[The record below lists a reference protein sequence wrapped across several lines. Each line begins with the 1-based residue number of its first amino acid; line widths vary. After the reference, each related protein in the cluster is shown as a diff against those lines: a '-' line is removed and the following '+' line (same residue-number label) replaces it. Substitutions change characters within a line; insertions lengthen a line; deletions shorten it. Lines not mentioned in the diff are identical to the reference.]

1 MSKTKKVILIVVS
14 IIGFLFGFFI
24 CIFLT
29 RTVTLFGTKYNVY
42 SKKITIPTVN
52 MENDKTW
59 YLKLKD
65 FNNLEEVDLGENH
78 IYKEDFEN
86 IEKIYPKIKLKG
98 VSKIK
103 VYDLDIL
110 ENVESLDLSSVIVDD
125 KLGDYLG
132 NLKKL
137 KTVDLGDNKLDLDTQ
152 LSLSNKYS
160 KIAFIWL
167 VDVNGTYYKSDVEE
181 LNLGK
186 EKIYDLE
193 KLIKSLTLLKNL
205 KKLEMEGSNL
215 SNEQLGSLRE
225 AFSNIEINWRVKL
238 GKWSLRT
245 DAETFSVWI
254 TDYNYRRM
262 NSKDI
267 QVLKYCT
274 KLKALDL
281 GHQVIEDASIIG
293 DYLPELRVLI
303 LADNRLKDINFISKL
318 KKLHYLEL
326 FMNDITDLSPL
337 NDLDGLVD
345 VNISFNYH
353 LKNIEPLF
361 NKPKL
366 ERLWLVSDNISKED
380 YQRLRDAYPNAKV
393 NNLGPGS
400 TKQGWRTHPRYFEL
414 LKGFQTNKISDL
426 FLELD

>member
-1 MSKTKKVILIVVS
+1 MTKTKKILLTIG
-14 IIGFLFGFFI
+14 IILGFLLGFFL
-24 CIFLT
+24 CFYFT
-29 RTVTLFGTKYNVY
+29 RQVNILGNKYSIY
-42 SKKITIPTVN
+42 SEKIALPKSNIN
-52 MENDKTW
+52 NDKTW
-59 YLKLKD
+59 YLDLKE
-65 FNNLEEVDLGENH
+65 FKNLKEVDMGKNN
-78 IYKEDFEN
+78 IYKEELN
-86 IEKIYPKIKLKG
+86 KIKKMYPDINFKG
-98 VSKIK
+98 VSKINI
-103 VYDLDIL
+103 YDLDIL
-110 ENVESLDLSSVIVDD
+110 ENVESLDLSSVVVDN
-125 KLGDYLG
+125 KLIDYLKEF
-132 NLKKL
+132 KKL
-137 KTVDLGDNKLDLDTQ
+137 KKVDLGDNKLNLDTQ
-152 LSLSNKYS
+152 LELSNKYP

-167 VDVNGTYYKSDVEE
+167 VDVNGAYYKSDIEE

-186 EKIYDLE
+186 EKIYDKE
-193 KLIKSLTLLKNL
+193 KLVKSLTLLKNL

-215 SNEQLGSLRE
+215 SNDELGSLRE
-225 AFSNIEINWRVKL
+225 TFPNIEINWRVKL

-254 TDYNYRRM
+254 VDYNYRRM
-262 NSKDI
+262 NSKNI

-303 LADNRLKDINFISKL
+303 LADNKLKDINFISKL

-366 ERLWLVSDNISKED
+366 ERLWLVSDNISKVD
-380 YQRLRDAYPNAKV
+380 YQRLKDAYPNAKV

-400 TKQGWRTHPRYFEL
+400 TKQGWRTHPRYFAL
-414 LKGFQTNKISDL
+414 IKGFQTNKISEL